1 MSSWSLMASSLGWSL
16 RNVSN
21 RISAQ
26 PTLLEHQKPSQEY
39 ILKILL
45 AVCVLMLT
53 IMFIYKQHVDPKKLM
68 SKLGVSL
75 KKVARAVQ
83 EVERKAF
90 HIAGLLVPLIQ
101 ALLLR
106 NGFTNDD
113 CTRICIVITVVGIS
127 CDFSRI
133 YVPVIQRNWPLRS
146 ILRKH
151 EYTHLTGG
159 SYFSLGCTISIGA
172 RQSLA
177 RDPVLSH
184 DRPRFSCHGDTYAC
198 SFSQRSRRHP

>member
-1 MSSWSLMASSLGWSL
+1 MSSHAESVSLMASSLGRSL
-16 RNVSN
+16 RNISN

-184 DRPRFSCHGDTYAC
+184 DRPRFS
-198 SFSQRSRRHP
+198 

>member
-1 MSSWSLMASSLGWSL
+1 MNRHVFTAHLLTLMASSLGRSL

-21 RISAQ
+21 RIAQ

-39 ILKILL
+39 ILNVLA
-45 AVCVLMLT
+45 AVCVLMLS

-90 HIAGLLVPLIQ
+90 HIAGLLVPLQ

-113 CTRICIVITVVGIS
+113 CTRICIAITVVGIC

-133 YVPVIQRNWPLRS
+133 YIPGIQRNWPLRS

-159 SYFSLGCTISIGA
+159 SYFSLGCTISIGVA
-172 RQSLA
+172 ATRSLA
-177 RDPVLSH
+177 RR
-184 DRPRFSCHGDTYAC
+184 RPRLS
-198 SFSQRSRRHP
+198 

>member
-1 MSSWSLMASSLGWSL
+1 MASSLGRSL

-21 RISAQ
+21 RMSAQ

-39 ILKILL
+39 ILNVLA
-45 AVCVLMLT
+45 AVCVLMLS

-90 HIAGLLVPLIQ
+90 HIAGLLVPLTQ

-106 NGFTNDD
+106 NGFTNHD
-113 CTRICIVITVVGIS
+113 CTRICIAITVVGIC

-133 YVPVIQRNWPLRS
+133 YIPGVQRNWPLRS

-172 RQSLA
+172 RHATRSLPA
-177 RDPVLSH
+177 V
-184 DRPRFSCHGDTYAC
+184 RPRLS
-198 SFSQRSRRHP
+198 